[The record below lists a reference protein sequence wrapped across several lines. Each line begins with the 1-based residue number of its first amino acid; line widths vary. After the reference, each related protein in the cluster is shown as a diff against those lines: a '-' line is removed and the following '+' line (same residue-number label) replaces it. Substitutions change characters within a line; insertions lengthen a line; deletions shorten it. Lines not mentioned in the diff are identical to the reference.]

1 MDPGG
6 RSGDQALPSSGLSSH
21 LEMGHISVQER
32 DAVDGDGR
40 LSCHCLG
47 RVGTLPPLPTW
58 KPHGDRA
65 GTHQTAGPL
74 NTPHTWLWANPGL
87 CDRRDHAPLCKLAVR
102 TE

>member
-40 LSCHCLG
+40 LSCHCPG
-47 RVGTLPPLPTW
+47 QSGHTTSPPHMEATRGQGGDTPDSWSPQHPPYMAVG
-58 KPHGDRA
+58 KPRS
-65 GTHQTAGPL
+65 L
-74 NTPHTWLWANPGL
+74 
-87 CDRRDHAPLCKLAVR
+87 
-102 TE
+102 